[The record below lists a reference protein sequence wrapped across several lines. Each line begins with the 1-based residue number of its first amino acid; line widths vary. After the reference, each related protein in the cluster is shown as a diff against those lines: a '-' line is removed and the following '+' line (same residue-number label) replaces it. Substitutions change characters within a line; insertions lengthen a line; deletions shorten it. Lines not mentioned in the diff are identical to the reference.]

1 MKIHGEWNGQ
11 MMAKM
16 DKQSE
21 TVFLDVA
28 AMEICRKQCR
38 SVMKQEE
45 MESRRCV
52 VVVVVL
58 LFYSNLLL
66 FIDYGVM

>member
-16 DKQSE
+16 DKQPE
-21 TVFLDVA
+21 TIFLDVSK
-28 AMEICRKQCR
+28 MDICRKQCR
-38 SVMKQEE
+38 SVLKQED
-45 MESRRCV
+45 MESRRYVCCV
-52 VVVVVL
+52 CYL
-58 LFYSNLLL
+58 IYYCL